1 MKRWKKALSGLL
13 MAALMVTGISFP
25 ENVFAVSAGMDGLP
39 SVVNSGIGKMV
50 DKSSTID
57 GTYNFTPVIGAN
69 TKIRFGC
76 SDGSGSW
83 DNKFCLN
90 AEQHAHACSQ
100 WWPLSNINDGGN
112 TRSFIP
118 YERLKGK
125 MYAEYTNV
133 GNANGLP
140 VTMRIWFLDWQN
152 TDISGYPGYE
162 DVDNVVVSVDNTKG
176 GATPV
181 IDIKG
186 LKWIKVRFSYYDE
199 NGNPLKVK
207 GHFTLSDLDYSQGFY
222 IDGKVDGIY
231 VTKEADDRLI
241 YDARTDAIWSAKKGS
256 NADDGTS
263 PDNPE
268 GWVTYTYEG
277 DSQTM
282 VFYNGGTIQ
291 NVDGPGKGLTT
302 VQSYP
307 KDFTFTGGD
316 AIFNG
321 WKGSSRTEATD
332 WHVWN
337 TSEFGYTSE
346 MVMHQTKNVDL
357 VIKKADETT
366 GEALKGAEFTVYK
379 MQGGQWVTYT
389 KAEWKDEYKAYRAL
403 NLHAEDSEGG
413 KFKVVETKNP
423 TGYTGTWE
431 HEFTAEKEGVVTLTL
446 DATNA
451 RKTGQITITKT
462 GENNKKLS
470 GAVFE
475 IKAAKDIKTAG
486 GTTLVA
492 ADTVVD
498 TVTTDGN
505 GSAASKQLEL
515 GQYIVKEIT
524 APDGYVLDTTEHAVT
539 LDDSHTSVN
548 VAVQNQKN
556 AIVLQKVSKNDG
568 TVMEGVTFHIWN
580 DDKSYDKTQKTDN
593 NGRITIDGVKD
604 GTWHYQETATK
615 DGYVLDNAVKDFTVS
630 SGKVNGQSN
639 LTITVE
645 NDYTK
650 LDLAKVDSGTGENIS
665 GAKLS
670 LLDSNGRLVESWT
683 SGSTPH
689 RIEKLKPGQYTLRE
703 DQAPDHYKLAD
714 PITFTL
720 ESKADTQTITMKD
733 MRYAD
738 LTIVKKIKASDI
750 TWAHGNPTF
759 IFTVKGKD
767 INGKDRTFQN
777 YVEFTEN
784 YVNSHTDGQGYVE
797 LSVTWNKIP
806 VGEDYTVTE
815 QDVLRYHLV
824 NVTGTENVT
833 ISKLQEPTK
842 GVAPDKIFS
851 VHANLKAKPTGTSIT
866 FENQKDDWGTTTHDT
881 SVKNIIPLKSPA
893 KPDLY
898 PCQCLTRVFH

>member
-13 MAALMVTGISFP
+13 MAALMATGISFP
-25 ENVFAVSAGMDGLP
+25 ENVFAASDGMEGLP
-39 SVVNSGIGKMV
+39 SVYNSGIGKIV
-50 DKSSTID
+50 NKDSVID
-57 GTYNFTPVIGAN
+57 GSYNFTPVIGSE
-69 TKIRFGC
+69 TKITFGC
-76 SDGSGSW
+76 SDRSGSW
-83 DNKFCLN
+83 DNYFCQN
-90 AEQHAHACSQ
+90 AERYAKACSS
-100 WWPLSNINDGGN
+100 WWKLADTSRWSNI
-112 TRSFIP
+112 RSFVP
-118 YERLKGK
+118 YENLKGK

-152 TDISGYPGYE
+152 TNISGYPGYE

-282 VFYNGGTIQ
+282 VFYNGRTIQ

-389 KAEWKDEYKAYRAL
+389 KAEWTDEYKAYRAL

-492 ADTVVD
+492 ANTVVD

-515 GQYIVKEIT
+515 GQYIVKEKT

-548 VAVQNQKN
+548 VAIQNQKN

-580 DDKSYDKTQKTDN
+580 DDKSYDKTQKTDS

-630 SGKVNGQSN
+630 DGKVNGQSN

-703 DQAPDHYKLAD
+703 DQAPDYYKLAD

-824 NVTGTENVT
+824 NVTGTENVK
-833 ISKLQEPTK
+833 ISKLQEPAK

-881 SVKNIIPLKSPA
+881 SVKNIIPLK
-893 KPDLY
+893 
-898 PCQCLTRVFH
+898 

>member
-25 ENVFAVSAGMDGLP
+25 ENVFAVSVGMDGLP

-50 DKSSTID
+50 DKNSTID

-83 DNKFCLN
+83 DNKFCLK
-90 AEQHAHACSQ
+90 AEQYAHACSQ
-100 WWPLSNINDGGN
+100 WWSLSNINDDGN

-152 TDISGYPGYE
+152 TNISGYPGYE

-321 WKGSSRTEATD
+321 WKGSNRTEATD

-389 KAEWKDEYKAYRAL
+389 KAVWDDSRDLYKAL
-403 NLHAEDSEGG
+403 NLKETDSEGG

-423 TGYTGTWE
+423 AGYTGTWE

-492 ADTVVD
+492 ANTVVD

-515 GQYIVKEIT
+515 GQYIVKEKT

-568 TVMEGVTFHIWN
+568 TVMEGVTFHVWN
-580 DDKSYDKTQKTDN
+580 DDKSYDKTQKTDS

-630 SGKVNGQSN
+630 DGKVNGQSN

-650 LDLAKVDSGTGENIS
+650 LDLAKVDSGTRENIS

-824 NVTGTENVT
+824 NVTGTENVK
-833 ISKLQEPTK
+833 ISKLQEPAK

-881 SVKNIIPLKSPA
+881 SVKNIIPLK
-893 KPDLY
+893 
-898 PCQCLTRVFH
+898 

>member
-1 MKRWKKALSGLL
+1 MGSYEAARKTSKKVINFFVVGL
-13 MAALMVTGISFP
+13 
-25 ENVFAVSAGMDGLP
+25 
-39 SVVNSGIGKMV
+39 
-50 DKSSTID
+50 
-57 GTYNFTPVIGAN
+57 TY
-69 TKIRFGC
+69 GC
-76 SDGSGSW
+76 S
-83 DNKFCLN
+83 K
-90 AEQHAHACSQ
+90 
-100 WWPLSNINDGGN
+100 WWPLSDIGDNGN

-152 TDISGYPGYE
+152 TNISGYPGYE

-881 SVKNIIPLKSPA
+881 SVKNIIPLK
-893 KPDLY
+893 
-898 PCQCLTRVFH
+898 

>member
-25 ENVFAVSAGMDGLP
+25 ENVFAVSEGMDGLP
-39 SVVNSGIGKMV
+39 SVVDSGIGKKV
-50 DKSSTID
+50 DTNSTID

-69 TKIRFGC
+69 TKVSFG
-76 SDGSGSW
+76 STDGTKW
-83 DNKFCLN
+83 DNKFCVN
-90 AEQHAHACSQ
+90 GEKYAQVCSK
-100 WWPLSNINDGGN
+100 WWPLSNISDNGGN
-112 TRSFIP
+112 THSFIP

-152 TDISGYPGYE
+152 TNISGYPGYE

-389 KAEWKDEYKAYRAL
+389 KAAWDDSRKNYKAL
-403 NLHAEDSEGG
+403 GLHAEDSEGG

-423 TGYTGTWE
+423 AGYTGTWE
-431 HEFTAEKEGVVTLTL
+431 HEFVAKDEGVVTLTL

-492 ADTVVD
+492 ANTVVD

-515 GQYIVKEIT
+515 GQYIVKEKT

-580 DDKSYDKTQKTDN
+580 DDKSYDKTQKTDS

-604 GTWHYQETATK
+604 GIWHCQETATK

-630 SGKVNGQSN
+630 DGKVNGQSN

-738 LTIVKKIKASDI
+738 LTVVKKIKASDI

-833 ISKLQEPTK
+833 ISKLQEPAK

-881 SVKNIIPLKSPA
+881 SVKNIIPLK
-893 KPDLY
+893 
-898 PCQCLTRVFH
+898 

>member
-1 MKRWKKALSGLL
+1 
-13 MAALMVTGISFP
+13 MAALMATGISFP
-25 ENVFAVSAGMDGLP
+25 ENVFAASDGMEGLP
-39 SVVNSGIGKMV
+39 SVYNSGIGKIV
-50 DKSSTID
+50 NKDSVID
-57 GTYNFTPVIGAN
+57 GSYNFTPVIGSE
-69 TKIRFGC
+69 TKITFGC
-76 SDGSGSW
+76 SDRSGSW
-83 DNKFCLN
+83 DNYFCQN
-90 AEQHAHACSQ
+90 AERYAKACSS
-100 WWPLSNINDGGN
+100 WWKLADTSRWSNI
-112 TRSFIP
+112 RSFVP
-118 YERLKGK
+118 YENLKGK

-152 TDISGYPGYE
+152 TNISGYPGYE

-282 VFYNGGTIQ
+282 VFYNGRTIQ

-492 ADTVVD
+492 ANTVVD

-515 GQYIVKEIT
+515 GQYIVKEKT

-580 DDKSYDKTQKTDN
+580 DDKSYDKTQKTDS

-630 SGKVNGQSN
+630 DGKVNGQSN

-703 DQAPDHYKLAD
+703 DQAPDYYKLAD

-824 NVTGTENVT
+824 NVTGTENVK
-833 ISKLQEPTK
+833 ISKLQEPAK

-881 SVKNIIPLKSPA
+881 SVKNIIPLK
-893 KPDLY
+893 
-898 PCQCLTRVFH
+898 

>member
-39 SVVNSGIGKMV
+39 SVYNSGIGKIV
-50 DKSSTID
+50 NKDSVID
-57 GTYNFTPVIGAN
+57 GSYNFTPVIGSE
-69 TKIRFGC
+69 TKITFGC
-76 SDGSGSW
+76 SDRSGSW
-83 DNKFCLN
+83 DNYFCQN
-90 AEQHAHACSQ
+90 AERYAKACSS
-100 WWPLSNINDGGN
+100 WWKLADTSRWSNI
-112 TRSFIP
+112 RSFVP
-118 YERLKGK
+118 YENLKGK

-152 TDISGYPGYE
+152 TNISGYPGYE

-423 TGYTGTWE
+423 AGYTGTWE

-492 ADTVVD
+492 ANTVVD

-515 GQYIVKEIT
+515 GQYIVKEKT

-580 DDKSYDKTQKTDN
+580 DDKSYDKTQKTDS

-630 SGKVNGQSN
+630 DGKVNGQSN

-703 DQAPDHYKLAD
+703 DQAPDYYKLAD

-824 NVTGTENVT
+824 NVTGTENVK
-833 ISKLQEPTK
+833 ISKLQEPAK

-881 SVKNIIPLKSPA
+881 SVKNIIPLK
-893 KPDLY
+893 
-898 PCQCLTRVFH
+898 

>member
-1 MKRWKKALSGLL
+1 
-13 MAALMVTGISFP
+13 
-25 ENVFAVSAGMDGLP
+25 
-39 SVVNSGIGKMV
+39 
-50 DKSSTID
+50 
-57 GTYNFTPVIGAN
+57 
-69 TKIRFGC
+69 
-76 SDGSGSW
+76 
-83 DNKFCLN
+83 
-90 AEQHAHACSQ
+90 
-100 WWPLSNINDGGN
+100 
-112 TRSFIP
+112 
-118 YERLKGK
+118 

-346 MVMHQTKNVDL
+346 MVMGQTRNVDL
-357 VIKKADETT
+357 VIKKKDATT
-366 GEALKGAEFTVYK
+366 AEALKGAEFTVYK

-389 KAEWKDEYKAYRAL
+389 KATWNDQHKEYMAL
-403 NLHAEDSEGG
+403 NLKETDTENRS
-413 KFKVVETKNP
+413 FKVVETKNP
-423 TGYTGTWE
+423 AGYTGTWE
-431 HEFTAEKEGVVTLTL
+431 QEFTAEKEGVVTLTL
-446 DATNA
+446 DVTNA

-492 ADTVVD
+492 ANTVVD

-556 AIVLQKVSKNDG
+556 ALVLQKVSKNDG

-580 DDKSYDKTQKTDN
+580 DDKSYDKTQKTDS

-630 SGKVNGQSN
+630 DGKVNGQSN

-824 NVTGTENVT
+824 NVTGTENVK
-833 ISKLQEPTK
+833 ISKLQEPAK

-881 SVKNIIPLKSPA
+881 SVKNIIPLK
-893 KPDLY
+893 
-898 PCQCLTRVFH
+898 

>member
-25 ENVFAVSAGMDGLP
+25 ENVFAVSEGMDGLP
-39 SVVNSGIGKMV
+39 SVVDSGIGKKV
-50 DKSSTID
+50 DTNSTID

-69 TKIRFGC
+69 TKVSFG
-76 SDGSGSW
+76 STDGTKW
-83 DNKFCLN
+83 DNKFCVN
-90 AEQHAHACSQ
+90 GEKYAQVCSK
-100 WWPLSNINDGGN
+100 WWPLSNISDNGGN
-112 TRSFIP
+112 THSFIP

-152 TDISGYPGYE
+152 TNISGYPGYE

-389 KAEWKDEYKAYRAL
+389 KAVWDDSRDLYKAL
-403 NLHAEDSEGG
+403 NLKETDSEGG

-423 TGYTGTWE
+423 AGYTGTWE

-462 GENNKKLS
+462 GENNKKLF

-492 ADTVVD
+492 ANTVVD

-515 GQYIVKEIT
+515 GQYIVKEKT

-580 DDKSYDKTQKTDN
+580 DDKSYDKTQKTDS

-630 SGKVNGQSN
+630 DGKVNGQSN

-824 NVTGTENVT
+824 NVTGTENVK
-833 ISKLQEPTK
+833 ISKLQEPAK

-881 SVKNIIPLKSPA
+881 SVKNIIPLK
-893 KPDLY
+893 
-898 PCQCLTRVFH
+898 

>member
-39 SVVNSGIGKMV
+39 SVVDSGIGKKV
-50 DKSSTID
+50 DTNSTID

-69 TKIRFGC
+69 TKVSFG
-76 SDGSGSW
+76 STDGTNW
-83 DNKFCLN
+83 DNQFCVN
-90 AEQHAHACSQ
+90 GEKYAQVCSK
-100 WWPLSNINDGGN
+100 WWPLSDIGDNGN

-125 MYAEYTNV
+125 MYAEYTNI

-152 TDISGYPGYE
+152 TNINGYPGYE

-389 KAEWKDEYKAYRAL
+389 KAVWDDSHDLYKAL
-403 NLHAEDSEGG
+403 NLKETDSEGG

-423 TGYTGTWE
+423 AGYTGTWE

-492 ADTVVD
+492 ANTVVD

-515 GQYIVKEIT
+515 GQYIVKEKT

-580 DDKSYDKTQKTDN
+580 DDKSYDKTQKTDS

-630 SGKVNGQSN
+630 DGKVNGQSN

-703 DQAPDHYKLAD
+703 DQAPDYYKLAD

-738 LTIVKKIKASDI
+738 LTVVKKIKASDI

-824 NVTGTENVT
+824 NVTGTENVK
-833 ISKLQEPTK
+833 ISKLQEPAK

-881 SVKNIIPLKSPA
+881 SVKNIIPLK
-893 KPDLY
+893 
-898 PCQCLTRVFH
+898 

>member
-25 ENVFAVSAGMDGLP
+25 ENVFAVSTGMDGLP
-39 SVVNSGIGKMV
+39 SVVNSGIGKIV
-50 DKSSTID
+50 NKDSVID
-57 GTYNFTPVIGAN
+57 GSYNFTPVIGSE
-69 TKIRFGC
+69 TKITFGC
-76 SDGSGSW
+76 SDRSGSW
-83 DNKFCLN
+83 DNYFCQN
-90 AEQHAHACSQ
+90 AERYAKACSS
-100 WWPLSNINDGGN
+100 WWKLADTSRWSNI
-112 TRSFIP
+112 RSFVP
-118 YERLKGK
+118 YENLKGK

-346 MVMHQTKNVDL
+346 MVMGQTRNVDL
-357 VIKKADETT
+357 VIKKKDATT
-366 GEALKGAEFTVYK
+366 AEALKGAEFTVYK

-389 KAEWKDEYKAYRAL
+389 KATWKDQYKEYMAL
-403 NLHAEDSEGG
+403 NLKETDTENRS
-413 KFKVVETKNP
+413 FKVVETKNP
-423 TGYTGTWE
+423 AGYTGTWE
-431 HEFTAEKEGVVTLTL
+431 QEFTAEKEGVVTLTL
-446 DATNA
+446 DVTNA

-492 ADTVVD
+492 ANTVVD

-556 AIVLQKVSKNDG
+556 ALVLQKVSKNDG
-568 TVMEGVTFHIWN
+568 TVMEGVTFHLWT
-580 DDKSYDKTQKTDN
+580 DDKSYDKTQKTDS

-630 SGKVNGQSN
+630 DGKVNGQSN

-824 NVTGTENVT
+824 NVTGTENVK
-833 ISKLQEPTK
+833 ISKLQEPAK

-881 SVKNIIPLKSPA
+881 SVKNIIPLK
-893 KPDLY
+893 
-898 PCQCLTRVFH
+898 

>member
-39 SVVNSGIGKMV
+39 SVVDSGIGKIV
-50 DKSSTID
+50 NKDSVID
-57 GTYNFTPVIGAN
+57 GSYNFTPVIGSE
-69 TKIRFGC
+69 TKITFGC
-76 SDGSGSW
+76 SDRSGSW
-83 DNKFCLN
+83 DNYFCQN
-90 AEQHAHACSQ
+90 AERYAKACSS
-100 WWPLSNINDGGN
+100 WWKLADTSRWSNI
-112 TRSFIP
+112 RSFVP
-118 YERLKGK
+118 YENLKGK

-152 TDISGYPGYE
+152 TNISGYPGYE

-389 KAEWKDEYKAYRAL
+389 KAVWDDSHDLYKAL
-403 NLHAEDSEGG
+403 NLKETDSEGG

-423 TGYTGTWE
+423 AGYTGTWE

-492 ADTVVD
+492 ANTVVD

-515 GQYIVKEIT
+515 GQYIVKEKT

-580 DDKSYDKTQKTDN
+580 DDKSYDKTQKTDS

-630 SGKVNGQSN
+630 DGKVNGQSN

-703 DQAPDHYKLAD
+703 DQAPDYYKLAD

-824 NVTGTENVT
+824 NVTGTENVK
-833 ISKLQEPTK
+833 ISKLQEPAK

-881 SVKNIIPLKSPA
+881 SVKNIIPLK
-893 KPDLY
+893 
-898 PCQCLTRVFH
+898 

>member
-25 ENVFAVSAGMDGLP
+25 ENVFAVSEGMDGLP
-39 SVVNSGIGKMV
+39 SVVDSGIGKIV
-50 DKSSTID
+50 NKDSVID
-57 GTYNFTPVIGAN
+57 GSYNFTPVIGSE
-69 TKIRFGC
+69 TKITFGC
-76 SDGSGSW
+76 SDRSGSW
-83 DNKFCLN
+83 DNYFCQN
-90 AEQHAHACSQ
+90 AEKYAKACSS
-100 WWPLSNINDGGN
+100 WWKLADTSRWSNI
-112 TRSFIP
+112 RSFVP
-118 YERLKGK
+118 YENLKGK

-152 TDISGYPGYE
+152 TNISGYPGYE

-389 KAEWKDEYKAYRAL
+389 KAEWKDEYKTYQAL

-492 ADTVVD
+492 ANTVVD

-515 GQYIVKEIT
+515 GQYIVKEKT

-548 VAVQNQKN
+548 VAIQNQKN

-580 DDKSYDKTQKTDN
+580 DDKSYDKTQKTDS

-630 SGKVNGQSN
+630 DGKVNGQSN

-703 DQAPDHYKLAD
+703 DQAPDYYKLAD

-881 SVKNIIPLKSPA
+881 SVKNIIPLK
-893 KPDLY
+893 
-898 PCQCLTRVFH
+898 

>member
-25 ENVFAVSAGMDGLP
+25 ENVFAVSTGMDGLP
-39 SVVNSGIGKMV
+39 SVVNSGIGKIV
-50 DKSSTID
+50 NKDSVID
-57 GTYNFTPVIGAN
+57 GSYNFTPVIGSE
-69 TKIRFGC
+69 TKITFGC
-76 SDGSGSW
+76 SDRSGSW
-83 DNKFCLN
+83 DNYFCQN
-90 AEQHAHACSQ
+90 AERYAKACSS
-100 WWPLSNINDGGN
+100 WWKLADTSRWSNI
-112 TRSFIP
+112 RSFVP
-118 YERLKGK
+118 YENLKGK

-346 MVMHQTKNVDL
+346 MVMGQTRNVDL
-357 VIKKADETT
+357 VIKKKDATT
-366 GEALKGAEFTVYK
+366 AEALKGAEFTVYK
-379 MQGGQWVTYT
+379 MQGGQWVIYT
-389 KAEWKDEYKAYRAL
+389 KATWNDQYKEYMAL
-403 NLHAEDSEGG
+403 NLKETDTENRS
-413 KFKVVETKNP
+413 FKVVETKNP
-423 TGYTGTWE
+423 AGYTGTWE
-431 HEFTAEKEGVVTLTL
+431 QEFTAEKEGVVTLTL
-446 DATNA
+446 DVTNA

-492 ADTVVD
+492 ANTVVD

-556 AIVLQKVSKNDG
+556 ALVLQKVSKNDG

-580 DDKSYDKTQKTDN
+580 DDKSYDKTQKTDS

-630 SGKVNGQSN
+630 DGKVNGQSN

-689 RIEKLKPGQYTLRE
+689 RIEKLKPGQYTLCE

-824 NVTGTENVT
+824 NVTGTENVK
-833 ISKLQEPTK
+833 ISKLQEPAK

-881 SVKNIIPLKSPA
+881 SVKNIIPLK
-893 KPDLY
+893 
-898 PCQCLTRVFH
+898 

>member
-13 MAALMVTGISFP
+13 MAALMATGISFP
-25 ENVFAVSAGMDGLP
+25 ENVFAASDGMEGLP
-39 SVVNSGIGKMV
+39 SVYNSGIGKIV
-50 DKSSTID
+50 NKDSVID
-57 GTYNFTPVIGAN
+57 GSYNFTPVIGSE
-69 TKIRFGC
+69 TKITFGC
-76 SDGSGSW
+76 SDRSGSW
-83 DNKFCLN
+83 DNYFCQN
-90 AEQHAHACSQ
+90 AERYAKACSS
-100 WWPLSNINDGGN
+100 WWKLADTSMWSNI
-112 TRSFIP
+112 RSFVP
-118 YERLKGK
+118 YENLKGK

-152 TDISGYPGYE
+152 TNISGYPGYE

-282 VFYNGGTIQ
+282 VFYNGRTIQ

-389 KAEWKDEYKAYRAL
+389 KAEWKDEYKAYQAL

-492 ADTVVD
+492 ANTVVD

-515 GQYIVKEIT
+515 GQYIVKEKT

-548 VAVQNQKN
+548 VAIQNQKN

-580 DDKSYDKTQKTDN
+580 DDKSYDKTQKTDS

-630 SGKVNGQSN
+630 DGKVNGQSN

-703 DQAPDHYKLAD
+703 DQAPDYYKLAD

-881 SVKNIIPLKSPA
+881 SVKNIIPLK
-893 KPDLY
+893 
-898 PCQCLTRVFH
+898 

>member
-13 MAALMVTGISFP
+13 MAALMATGISFP
-25 ENVFAVSAGMDGLP
+25 ENVFAASDGMEGLP
-39 SVVNSGIGKMV
+39 SVYNSGIGKIV
-50 DKSSTID
+50 NKDSVID
-57 GTYNFTPVIGAN
+57 GSYNFTPVIGSE
-69 TKIRFGC
+69 TKITFGC
-76 SDGSGSW
+76 SDRSGSW
-83 DNKFCLN
+83 DNYFCQN
-90 AEQHAHACSQ
+90 AERYAKACSS
-100 WWPLSNINDGGN
+100 WWKLADTSRWSNI
-112 TRSFIP
+112 RSFVP
-118 YERLKGK
+118 YENLKGK

-152 TDISGYPGYE
+152 TNISGYPGYE

-199 NGNPLKVK
+199 NRNPLKVK

-282 VFYNGGTIQ
+282 VFYNGRTIQ

-492 ADTVVD
+492 ANTVVD

-515 GQYIVKEIT
+515 GQYIVKEKT

-580 DDKSYDKTQKTDN
+580 DDKSYDKTQKTDS

-630 SGKVNGQSN
+630 DGKVNGQSN

-703 DQAPDHYKLAD
+703 DQAPDYYKLAD

-824 NVTGTENVT
+824 NVTGTENVK
-833 ISKLQEPTK
+833 ISKLQEPAK

-881 SVKNIIPLKSPA
+881 SVKNIIPLK
-893 KPDLY
+893 
-898 PCQCLTRVFH
+898 

>member
-83 DNKFCLN
+83 DNKFCLK
-90 AEQHAHACSQ
+90 AEQYAHACSQ

-152 TDISGYPGYE
+152 TNISGYPGYE

-389 KAEWKDEYKAYRAL
+389 KAAWDDSIKNYKAL
-403 NLHAEDSEGG
+403 GLHAEDSEGG

-423 TGYTGTWE
+423 AGYTGTWE
-431 HEFTAEKEGVVTLTL
+431 HEFVAKDEGVVTLTL

-492 ADTVVD
+492 ANTVVD

-515 GQYIVKEIT
+515 GQYIVKEKT

-580 DDKSYDKTQKTDN
+580 DDKSYDKTQKTDS

-630 SGKVNGQSN
+630 DGKVNGQSN

-703 DQAPDHYKLAD
+703 DQAPDYYKLAD

-824 NVTGTENVT
+824 NVTGTENVK
-833 ISKLQEPTK
+833 ISKLQEPAK

-881 SVKNIIPLKSPA
+881 SVKNIIPLK
-893 KPDLY
+893 
-898 PCQCLTRVFH
+898 

>member
-25 ENVFAVSAGMDGLP
+25 ENVFAVSEGMDGLP
-39 SVVNSGIGKMV
+39 SVVDSGIGKKV
-50 DKSSTID
+50 DTNSTID

-69 TKIRFGC
+69 TKVSFG
-76 SDGSGSW
+76 STDGTKW
-83 DNKFCLN
+83 DNKFCVN
-90 AEQHAHACSQ
+90 GEKYAQVCSK
-100 WWPLSNINDGGN
+100 WWPLSNISDNGGN
-112 TRSFIP
+112 THSFIP

-152 TDISGYPGYE
+152 TNISGYPGYE

-389 KAEWKDEYKAYRAL
+389 KAAWNDSMKNYKAL
-403 NLHAEDSEGG
+403 GLHAEDSEGG

-423 TGYTGTWE
+423 AGYTGTWE
-431 HEFTAEKEGVVTLTL
+431 HEFVAKDEGVVTLTL

-492 ADTVVD
+492 ANTVVD

-515 GQYIVKEIT
+515 GQYIVKEKT

-580 DDKSYDKTQKTDN
+580 DDKSYDKTQKTDS

-630 SGKVNGQSN
+630 DGKVNGQSN

-703 DQAPDHYKLAD
+703 DQAPDYYKLAD

-824 NVTGTENVT
+824 NVTGTENVK
-833 ISKLQEPTK
+833 ISKLQEPAK

-881 SVKNIIPLKSPA
+881 SVKNIIPLK
-893 KPDLY
+893 
-898 PCQCLTRVFH
+898 

>member
-25 ENVFAVSAGMDGLP
+25 ENVFAVSEGMDGLP
-39 SVVNSGIGKMV
+39 SVVDSGIGKKV
-50 DKSSTID
+50 DTNSTID

-69 TKIRFGC
+69 TKVSFG
-76 SDGSGSW
+76 STDGTKW
-83 DNKFCLN
+83 DNKFCVN
-90 AEQHAHACSQ
+90 GEKYAQVCSK
-100 WWPLSNINDGGN
+100 WWPLSNISDNGGN
-112 TRSFIP
+112 THSFIP

-152 TDISGYPGYE
+152 TNISGYPGYE

-492 ADTVVD
+492 ANTVVD

-515 GQYIVKEIT
+515 GQYIVKEKT

-580 DDKSYDKTQKTDN
+580 DDKSYDKTQKTDS

-630 SGKVNGQSN
+630 DGKVNGQSN

-881 SVKNIIPLKSPA
+881 SVKNIIPLK
-893 KPDLY
+893 
-898 PCQCLTRVFH
+898 

>member
-13 MAALMVTGISFP
+13 MAALMATGISFP
-25 ENVFAVSAGMDGLP
+25 ENVFAASDGMEGLP
-39 SVVNSGIGKMV
+39 SVYNSGIGKIV
-50 DKSSTID
+50 NKDSVID
-57 GTYNFTPVIGAN
+57 GSYNFTPVIGSE
-69 TKIRFGC
+69 TKITFGC
-76 SDGSGSW
+76 SDRSGSW
-83 DNKFCLN
+83 DNYFCQN
-90 AEQHAHACSQ
+90 AERYAKACSS
-100 WWPLSNINDGGN
+100 WWKLADTSRWSNI
-112 TRSFIP
+112 RSFVP
-118 YERLKGK
+118 YENLKGK

-152 TDISGYPGYE
+152 TNISGYPGYE

-282 VFYNGGTIQ
+282 VFYNGRTIQ

-492 ADTVVD
+492 ANTVVD

-505 GSAASKQLEL
+505 GSAVSKQLEL
-515 GQYIVKEIT
+515 GQYIVKEKT

-580 DDKSYDKTQKTDN
+580 DDKSYDKTQKTDS

-604 GTWHYQETATK
+604 GIWHYQETATK

-630 SGKVNGQSN
+630 DGKVNGQSN

-738 LTIVKKIKASDI
+738 LTVVKKIKASDI

-767 INGKDRTFQN
+767 INGKDRIFQN

-833 ISKLQEPTK
+833 ISKLQEPAK

-881 SVKNIIPLKSPA
+881 SVKNIIPLK
-893 KPDLY
+893 
-898 PCQCLTRVFH
+898 

>member
-13 MAALMVTGISFP
+13 MAALMATGISFP
-25 ENVFAVSAGMDGLP
+25 ENVFAASDGMEGLP
-39 SVVNSGIGKMV
+39 SVYNSGIGKIV
-50 DKSSTID
+50 NKDSVID
-57 GTYNFTPVIGAN
+57 GSYNFTPVIGSE
-69 TKIRFGC
+69 TKITFGC
-76 SDGSGSW
+76 SDRSGSW
-83 DNKFCLN
+83 DNYFCQN
-90 AEQHAHACSQ
+90 AERYAKACSS
-100 WWPLSNINDGGN
+100 WWKLADTSRWSNI
-112 TRSFIP
+112 RSFVP
-118 YERLKGK
+118 YENLKGK

-152 TDISGYPGYE
+152 TNINGYPGYE

-389 KAEWKDEYKAYRAL
+389 KAVWDDSRDLYKAL
-403 NLHAEDSEGG
+403 NLKETDSEGG

-423 TGYTGTWE
+423 AGYTGTWE

-492 ADTVVD
+492 ANTVVD

-515 GQYIVKEIT
+515 GQYIVKEKT

-580 DDKSYDKTQKTDN
+580 DDKSYDKTQKTDS

-630 SGKVNGQSN
+630 DGKVNGQSN

-703 DQAPDHYKLAD
+703 DQAPDYYKLAD

-824 NVTGTENVT
+824 NVTGTENVK
-833 ISKLQEPTK
+833 ISKLQEPAK

-881 SVKNIIPLKSPA
+881 SVKNIIPLK
-893 KPDLY
+893 
-898 PCQCLTRVFH
+898 

>member
-25 ENVFAVSAGMDGLP
+25 ENVFAVSEGMDGLP
-39 SVVNSGIGKMV
+39 SVVDSGIGKKV
-50 DKSSTID
+50 DTNSTID

-69 TKIRFGC
+69 TKVSFG
-76 SDGSGSW
+76 STDGTKW
-83 DNKFCLN
+83 DNKFCVN
-90 AEQHAHACSQ
+90 GEKYAQVCSK
-100 WWPLSNINDGGN
+100 WWSLSNISDNGGN
-112 TRSFIP
+112 THSFIP

-346 MVMHQTKNVDL
+346 MVMHQTKNVNL

-492 ADTVVD
+492 ANTVVD

-515 GQYIVKEIT
+515 GQYIVKEKT

-568 TVMEGVTFHIWN
+568 TVMEGVTFHVWN
-580 DDKSYDKTQKTDN
+580 DDKSYDKTQKTDS

-630 SGKVNGQSN
+630 DGKVNGQSN

-703 DQAPDHYKLAD
+703 DQAPDYYKLAD

-824 NVTGTENVT
+824 NVTGTENVK
-833 ISKLQEPTK
+833 ISKLQEPAK

-881 SVKNIIPLKSPA
+881 SVKNIIPLK
-893 KPDLY
+893 
-898 PCQCLTRVFH
+898 

>member
-13 MAALMVTGISFP
+13 MAALMATGISFP
-25 ENVFAVSAGMDGLP
+25 ENVFAASDGMEGLP
-39 SVVNSGIGKMV
+39 SVYNSGIGKIV
-50 DKSSTID
+50 NKDSVID
-57 GTYNFTPVIGAN
+57 GSYNFTPVIGSE
-69 TKIRFGC
+69 TKITFGC
-76 SDGSGSW
+76 SDRSGSW
-83 DNKFCLN
+83 DNYFCQN
-90 AEQHAHACSQ
+90 AERYAKACSS
-100 WWPLSNINDGGN
+100 WWKLADTSRWSNI
-112 TRSFIP
+112 RSFVP
-118 YERLKGK
+118 YENLKGK

-152 TDISGYPGYE
+152 TNISGYPGYE

-282 VFYNGGTIQ
+282 VFYNGRTIQ

-492 ADTVVD
+492 ANTVVD

-515 GQYIVKEIT
+515 GQYIVKEKT

-548 VAVQNQKN
+548 VAIQNQKN

-580 DDKSYDKTQKTDN
+580 DDKSYDKTQKTDS

-630 SGKVNGQSN
+630 DGKVNGQSN

-881 SVKNIIPLKSPA
+881 SVKNIIPLK
-893 KPDLY
+893 
-898 PCQCLTRVFH
+898 

>member
-13 MAALMVTGISFP
+13 MAALMATGISFP
-25 ENVFAVSAGMDGLP
+25 ENVFAASDGMEGLP
-39 SVVNSGIGKMV
+39 SVYNSGIGKIV
-50 DKSSTID
+50 NKDSVID
-57 GTYNFTPVIGAN
+57 GSYNFTPVIGSE
-69 TKIRFGC
+69 TKITFGC
-76 SDGSGSW
+76 SDRSGSW
-83 DNKFCLN
+83 DNYFCQN
-90 AEQHAHACSQ
+90 AERYAKACSS
-100 WWPLSNINDGGN
+100 WWKLADTSRWSNI
-112 TRSFIP
+112 RSFVP
-118 YERLKGK
+118 YENLKGK

-152 TDISGYPGYE
+152 TNISGYPGYE

-241 YDARTDAIWSAKKGS
+241 YDARTDATWSAKKGS

-282 VFYNGGTIQ
+282 VFYNGRTIQ

-492 ADTVVD
+492 ANTVVD

-515 GQYIVKEIT
+515 GQYIVKEKT

-580 DDKSYDKTQKTDN
+580 DDKSYDKTQKTDS

-630 SGKVNGQSN
+630 DGKVNGQSN

-703 DQAPDHYKLAD
+703 DQAPDYYKLAD

-824 NVTGTENVT
+824 NVTGTENVK
-833 ISKLQEPTK
+833 ISKLQEPAK

-881 SVKNIIPLKSPA
+881 SVKNIIPLK
-893 KPDLY
+893 
-898 PCQCLTRVFH
+898 

>member
-25 ENVFAVSAGMDGLP
+25 ENVFAVSEGMDGLP
-39 SVVNSGIGKMV
+39 SVVDSGIGKIV
-50 DKSSTID
+50 NKDSVID
-57 GTYNFTPVIGAN
+57 GSYNFTPVIGSE
-69 TKIRFGC
+69 TKITFGC
-76 SDGSGSW
+76 SDRSGSW
-83 DNKFCLN
+83 DNYFCQN
-90 AEQHAHACSQ
+90 AERYAKACSS
-100 WWPLSNINDGGN
+100 WWKLADTSRWSNI
-112 TRSFIP
+112 RSFVP
-118 YERLKGK
+118 YENLKGK

-152 TDISGYPGYE
+152 TNISGYPGYE

-492 ADTVVD
+492 ANTVVD

-515 GQYIVKEIT
+515 GQYIVKEKT

-539 LDDSHTSVN
+539 LDNSHTSVN

-580 DDKSYDKTQKTDN
+580 DDKSYDKTQKTDS

-630 SGKVNGQSN
+630 DGKVNGQSN

-833 ISKLQEPTK
+833 ISKLQEPAK

-881 SVKNIIPLKSPA
+881 SVKNIIPLK
-893 KPDLY
+893 
-898 PCQCLTRVFH
+898 

>member
-25 ENVFAVSAGMDGLP
+25 ENVFAVSEGMDGLP
-39 SVVNSGIGKMV
+39 SVVDSGIGKKV
-50 DKSSTID
+50 DTNSTID

-69 TKIRFGC
+69 TKVSFG
-76 SDGSGSW
+76 STDGTKW
-83 DNKFCLN
+83 DNKFCVN
-90 AEQHAHACSQ
+90 GEKYAQVCSK
-100 WWPLSNINDGGN
+100 WWPLSNISDNGGN
-112 TRSFIP
+112 THSFIP

-152 TDISGYPGYE
+152 TNISGYPGYE

-389 KAEWKDEYKAYRAL
+389 KAAWDDSMKNYKAL
-403 NLHAEDSEGG
+403 GLHAEDSEGG

-423 TGYTGTWE
+423 AGYTGTWE
-431 HEFTAEKEGVVTLTL
+431 HEFVAKDEGVVTLTL

-492 ADTVVD
+492 ANTVVD

-515 GQYIVKEIT
+515 GQYIVKEKT

-580 DDKSYDKTQKTDN
+580 DDKSYDKTQKTDS

-604 GTWHYQETATK
+604 GSWHYQETATK

-630 SGKVNGQSN
+630 DGKVNGQSN

-703 DQAPDHYKLAD
+703 DQAPDYYKLAD

-824 NVTGTENVT
+824 NVTGTENVK
-833 ISKLQEPTK
+833 ISKLQEPAK

-881 SVKNIIPLKSPA
+881 SVKNIIPLK
-893 KPDLY
+893 
-898 PCQCLTRVFH
+898 

>member
-25 ENVFAVSAGMDGLP
+25 ENVFAASDGMEGLP
-39 SVVNSGIGKMV
+39 SVYNSGIGKIV
-50 DKSSTID
+50 NKDSVID
-57 GTYNFTPVIGAN
+57 GSYNFTPVIGSE
-69 TKIRFGC
+69 TKITFGC
-76 SDGSGSW
+76 SDRSGSW
-83 DNKFCLN
+83 DNYFCQN
-90 AEQHAHACSQ
+90 AERYAKACSS
-100 WWPLSNINDGGN
+100 WWKLADTSRWSNI
-112 TRSFIP
+112 RSFVP
-118 YERLKGK
+118 YENLKGK

-152 TDISGYPGYE
+152 TNISGYPGYE

-389 KAEWKDEYKAYRAL
+389 KAVWDDSRDLYKAL
-403 NLHAEDSEGG
+403 NLKETDSEGG

-423 TGYTGTWE
+423 AGYTGTWE

-475 IKAAKDIKTAG
+475 IKAAKDIKTTG
-486 GTTLVA
+486 GTTLIA

-515 GQYIVKEIT
+515 GQYIVKEKT

-568 TVMEGVTFHIWN
+568 TVMEGVTFHVWN
-580 DDKSYDKTQKTDN
+580 DDKSYDKTQKTDS

-630 SGKVNGQSN
+630 DGKVNGQSN

-703 DQAPDHYKLAD
+703 DQAPDYYKLAD

-824 NVTGTENVT
+824 NVTGTENVK
-833 ISKLQEPTK
+833 ISKLQEPAK

-881 SVKNIIPLKSPA
+881 SVKNIIPLK
-893 KPDLY
+893 
-898 PCQCLTRVFH
+898 

>member
-13 MAALMVTGISFP
+13 MAALMATGISFP
-25 ENVFAVSAGMDGLP
+25 ENVFAASDGMEGLP
-39 SVVNSGIGKMV
+39 SVYNSGIGKIV
-50 DKSSTID
+50 NKDSVID
-57 GTYNFTPVIGAN
+57 GSYNFTPVIGSE
-69 TKIRFGC
+69 TKITFGC
-76 SDGSGSW
+76 SDRSGSW
-83 DNKFCLN
+83 DNYFCQN
-90 AEQHAHACSQ
+90 AERYAKACSS
-100 WWPLSNINDGGN
+100 WWKLADTSRWSNI
-112 TRSFIP
+112 RSFVP
-118 YERLKGK
+118 YENLKGK

-152 TDISGYPGYE
+152 TNISGYPGYE

-282 VFYNGGTIQ
+282 VFYNGRTIQ

-492 ADTVVD
+492 ANTVVD

-515 GQYIVKEIT
+515 GQYIVKEKT

-580 DDKSYDKTQKTDN
+580 DDKSYDKTQKTDS

-630 SGKVNGQSN
+630 DGKVNGQSN

-689 RIEKLKPGQYTLRE
+689 RIEKLKPGRYTLRE
-703 DQAPDHYKLAD
+703 DQAPDYYKLAD

-797 LSVTWNKIP
+797 LSVTWNKIQ

-881 SVKNIIPLKSPA
+881 SVKNIIPLK
-893 KPDLY
+893 
-898 PCQCLTRVFH
+898 

>member
-25 ENVFAVSAGMDGLP
+25 ENVFAVSEGMDGLP
-39 SVVNSGIGKMV
+39 SVVDSGIGKKV
-50 DKSSTID
+50 DTNSTID

-69 TKIRFGC
+69 TKVSFG
-76 SDGSGSW
+76 STDGTKW
-83 DNKFCLN
+83 DNKFCVN
-90 AEQHAHACSQ
+90 GEKYAQVCSK
-100 WWPLSNINDGGN
+100 WWPLSNISDNGGN
-112 TRSFIP
+112 THSFIP

-152 TDISGYPGYE
+152 TNISGYPGYE

-231 VTKEADDRLI
+231 VTKEADNRLI

-321 WKGSSRTEATD
+321 WKGSRRTEATD

-389 KAEWKDEYKAYRAL
+389 KAAWDDSMKTYKAL
-403 NLHAEDSEGG
+403 GLHAEDSEGG

-423 TGYTGTWE
+423 AGYTGTWE
-431 HEFTAEKEGVVTLTL
+431 HEFVAKDEGVVTLTL

-475 IKAAKDIKTAG
+475 IKAAKDIKTTG
-486 GTTLVA
+486 GTTLIA

-515 GQYIVKEIT
+515 GQYIVKEKT

-580 DDKSYDKTQKTDN
+580 DDKSYDKTQKTDS

-630 SGKVNGQSN
+630 DGKVNGQSN

-703 DQAPDHYKLAD
+703 DQAPDYYKLAD

-759 IFTVKGKD
+759 IFNVKGKD
-767 INGKDRTFQN
+767 INGKDRIFQN

-824 NVTGTENVT
+824 NVTGTENVK
-833 ISKLQEPTK
+833 ISKLQEPAK

-881 SVKNIIPLKSPA
+881 SVKNIIPLK
-893 KPDLY
+893 
-898 PCQCLTRVFH
+898 

>member
-1 MKRWKKALSGLL
+1 
-13 MAALMVTGISFP
+13 
-25 ENVFAVSAGMDGLP
+25 
-39 SVVNSGIGKMV
+39 
-50 DKSSTID
+50 
-57 GTYNFTPVIGAN
+57 
-69 TKIRFGC
+69 
-76 SDGSGSW
+76 
-83 DNKFCLN
+83 
-90 AEQHAHACSQ
+90 AHACSQ

-152 TDISGYPGYE
+152 TNISGYPGYE

-492 ADTVVD
+492 ANTVVD

-515 GQYIVKEIT
+515 GQYIVKEKT

-580 DDKSYDKTQKTDN
+580 DDKSYDKTQKTDS

-630 SGKVNGQSN
+630 DGKVNGQSN

-703 DQAPDHYKLAD
+703 DQAPDYYKLAD

-824 NVTGTENVT
+824 NVTGTENVK
-833 ISKLQEPTK
+833 ISKLQEPAK

-881 SVKNIIPLKSPA
+881 SVKNIIPLK
-893 KPDLY
+893 
-898 PCQCLTRVFH
+898 

>member
-25 ENVFAVSAGMDGLP
+25 ENVFAVSEGMDGLP
-39 SVVNSGIGKMV
+39 SVVDSGIGKKV
-50 DKSSTID
+50 DTNSTID

-69 TKIRFGC
+69 TKVSFG
-76 SDGSGSW
+76 STDGTKW
-83 DNKFCLN
+83 DNKFCVN
-90 AEQHAHACSQ
+90 GEKYAQVCSK
-100 WWPLSNINDGGN
+100 WWPLSNISDNGGN
-112 TRSFIP
+112 THSFIP

-152 TDISGYPGYE
+152 TNISGYPGYE

-291 NVDGPGKGLTT
+291 NVDGPGKGFTT

-346 MVMHQTKNVDL
+346 MVMHQTKNVGL

-389 KAEWKDEYKAYRAL
+389 KAVWDDSRDLYKAL
-403 NLHAEDSEGG
+403 NLKETDSEGG

-423 TGYTGTWE
+423 AGYTGTWE

-492 ADTVVD
+492 ANTVVD

-515 GQYIVKEIT
+515 GQYIVKEKT

-580 DDKSYDKTQKTDN
+580 DDKSYDKTQKTDS

-630 SGKVNGQSN
+630 DGKVNGQSN

-824 NVTGTENVT
+824 NVTGTENVK
-833 ISKLQEPTK
+833 ISKLQEPAK

-881 SVKNIIPLKSPA
+881 SVKNIIPLK
-893 KPDLY
+893 
-898 PCQCLTRVFH
+898 

>member
-69 TKIRFGC
+69 TKVSFG
-76 SDGSGSW
+76 STDGTKW
-83 DNKFCLN
+83 DNKFCVN
-90 AEQHAHACSQ
+90 GEKYAQVCSK

-492 ADTVVD
+492 ANTVVD

-515 GQYIVKEIT
+515 GQYIVKEKT

-580 DDKSYDKTQKTDN
+580 DDKSYDKTQKTDS

-630 SGKVNGQSN
+630 DGKVNGQSN

-703 DQAPDHYKLAD
+703 DQAPDYYKLAD

-824 NVTGTENVT
+824 NVTGTENVK
-833 ISKLQEPTK
+833 ISKLQEPAK

-881 SVKNIIPLKSPA
+881 SVKNIIPLK
-893 KPDLY
+893 
-898 PCQCLTRVFH
+898 

>member
-25 ENVFAVSAGMDGLP
+25 ENVFAVSTGMDGLP
-39 SVVNSGIGKMV
+39 SVVNSGIGKIV
-50 DKSSTID
+50 NKDSVID
-57 GTYNFTPVIGAN
+57 GSYNFTPVIGSE
-69 TKIRFGC
+69 TKITFGC
-76 SDGSGSW
+76 SDRSGSW
-83 DNKFCLN
+83 DNYFCQN
-90 AEQHAHACSQ
+90 AERYAKACSS
-100 WWPLSNINDGGN
+100 WWKLADTSRWSNI
-112 TRSFIP
+112 RSFVP
-118 YERLKGK
+118 YENLKGK

-492 ADTVVD
+492 ANTVVD

-881 SVKNIIPLKSPA
+881 SVKNIIPLK
-893 KPDLY
+893 
-898 PCQCLTRVFH
+898 

>member
-25 ENVFAVSAGMDGLP
+25 ENVFAVSEGMDGLP
-39 SVVNSGIGKMV
+39 SVVDSGIGKKV
-50 DKSSTID
+50 DTNSTID

-69 TKIRFGC
+69 TKVSFG
-76 SDGSGSW
+76 STDGTKW
-83 DNKFCLN
+83 DNKFCVN
-90 AEQHAHACSQ
+90 GEKYAHACSQ

-152 TDISGYPGYE
+152 TNISGYPGYE

-389 KAEWKDEYKAYRAL
+389 KAAWDDSMKKYKAL
-403 NLHAEDSEGG
+403 GLHAEDSEGG

-423 TGYTGTWE
+423 AGYTGTWE
-431 HEFTAEKEGVVTLTL
+431 HEFVAKDEGVVTLTL

-492 ADTVVD
+492 ANTVVD

-515 GQYIVKEIT
+515 GQYIVKEKT

-580 DDKSYDKTQKTDN
+580 DDKSYDKTQKTDS

-604 GTWHYQETATK
+604 GIWHYQETATK

-630 SGKVNGQSN
+630 GGKVNGQSN

-738 LTIVKKIKASDI
+738 LTVVKKIKASDI

-833 ISKLQEPTK
+833 ISKLQEPAK

-881 SVKNIIPLKSPA
+881 SVKNIIPLK
-893 KPDLY
+893 
-898 PCQCLTRVFH
+898 

>member
-1 MKRWKKALSGLL
+1 VKRWKKALSGLL

-25 ENVFAVSAGMDGLP
+25 ENVFAVSEGMDGLP
-39 SVVNSGIGKMV
+39 SVVDSGIGKKV
-50 DKSSTID
+50 DTNSTID

-69 TKIRFGC
+69 TKVSFG
-76 SDGSGSW
+76 STDGTKW
-83 DNKFCLN
+83 DNKFCVN
-90 AEQHAHACSQ
+90 GEKYAQVCSK
-100 WWPLSNINDGGN
+100 WWSLSNISDNGGN
-112 TRSFIP
+112 THSFIP

-492 ADTVVD
+492 ANTVVD

-515 GQYIVKEIT
+515 GQYIVKEKT

-580 DDKSYDKTQKTDN
+580 DDKSYDKTQKTDS

-630 SGKVNGQSN
+630 DGKVNGQSN

-703 DQAPDHYKLAD
+703 DQAPDYYKLAD

-824 NVTGTENVT
+824 NVTGTENVK
-833 ISKLQEPTK
+833 ISKLQEPAK

-881 SVKNIIPLKSPA
+881 SVKNIIPLK
-893 KPDLY
+893 
-898 PCQCLTRVFH
+898 

>member
-25 ENVFAVSAGMDGLP
+25 ENVFAVSEGMDGLP
-39 SVVNSGIGKMV
+39 SVVDSGIGKIV
-50 DKSSTID
+50 NKDSVID
-57 GTYNFTPVIGAN
+57 GSYNFTPVIGSE
-69 TKIRFGC
+69 TKITFGC
-76 SDGSGSW
+76 SDRSGSW
-83 DNKFCLN
+83 DNYFCQN
-90 AEQHAHACSQ
+90 AERYAKACSS
-100 WWPLSNINDGGN
+100 WWKLADTSRWSNI
-112 TRSFIP
+112 RSFVP
-118 YERLKGK
+118 YENLKGK

-152 TDISGYPGYE
+152 TNISGYPGYE

-282 VFYNGGTIQ
+282 VFYNGRTIQ

-492 ADTVVD
+492 ANTVVD

-515 GQYIVKEIT
+515 GQYIVKEKT

-548 VAVQNQKN
+548 VAIQNQKN

-580 DDKSYDKTQKTDN
+580 DDKSYDKTQKTDS

-630 SGKVNGQSN
+630 DGKVNGQSN

-703 DQAPDHYKLAD
+703 DQAPDYYKLAD

-881 SVKNIIPLKSPA
+881 SVKNIIPLK
-893 KPDLY
+893 
-898 PCQCLTRVFH
+898 

>member
-25 ENVFAVSAGMDGLP
+25 ENVFAVSEGMDGLP
-39 SVVNSGIGKMV
+39 SVVDSGIGKIV
-50 DKSSTID
+50 NKDSVID
-57 GTYNFTPVIGAN
+57 GSYNFTPVIGSE
-69 TKIRFGC
+69 TKITFGC
-76 SDGSGSW
+76 SDRSGSW
-83 DNKFCLN
+83 DNYFCQN
-90 AEQHAHACSQ
+90 AERYAKACSS
-100 WWPLSNINDGGN
+100 WWKLADTSRWSNI
-112 TRSFIP
+112 RSFVP
-118 YERLKGK
+118 YENLKGK

-152 TDISGYPGYE
+152 TNISGYPGYE

-389 KAEWKDEYKAYRAL
+389 KAEWKDEYKDYRAL

-492 ADTVVD
+492 ANTVVD

-515 GQYIVKEIT
+515 GQYIVKEKT

-548 VAVQNQKN
+548 VAIQNQKN

-580 DDKSYDKTQKTDN
+580 DDKSYDKTQKTDS

-630 SGKVNGQSN
+630 DGKVNGQSN

-703 DQAPDHYKLAD
+703 DQAPDYYKLAD

-881 SVKNIIPLKSPA
+881 SVKNIIPLK
-893 KPDLY
+893 
-898 PCQCLTRVFH
+898 

>member
-25 ENVFAVSAGMDGLP
+25 ENVFAVSTGMDGLP
-39 SVVNSGIGKMV
+39 SVVNSGIGKIV
-50 DKSSTID
+50 NKDSVID
-57 GTYNFTPVIGAN
+57 GSYNFTPVIGSE
-69 TKIRFGC
+69 TKITFGC
-76 SDGSGSW
+76 SDRSGSW
-83 DNKFCLN
+83 DNYFCQN
-90 AEQHAHACSQ
+90 AERYAKACSS
-100 WWPLSNINDGGN
+100 WWKLADTSRWSNI
-112 TRSFIP
+112 RSFVP
-118 YERLKGK
+118 YENLKGK

-207 GHFTLSDLDYSQGFY
+207 GHYTLSDLDYSQGFY

-389 KAEWKDEYKAYRAL
+389 KAVWDDSRDLYKAL
-403 NLHAEDSEGG
+403 NLKETDSEGG

-423 TGYTGTWE
+423 AGYTGTWE

-492 ADTVVD
+492 ANTVVD

-515 GQYIVKEIT
+515 GQYIVKEKT

-568 TVMEGVTFHIWN
+568 TVMEGVTFHVWN
-580 DDKSYDKTQKTDN
+580 DDKSYDKTQKTDS

-630 SGKVNGQSN
+630 DGKVNGQSN

-824 NVTGTENVT
+824 NVTGTENVK
-833 ISKLQEPTK
+833 ISKLQEPAK

-881 SVKNIIPLKSPA
+881 SVKNIIPLK
-893 KPDLY
+893 
-898 PCQCLTRVFH
+898 

>member
-1 MKRWKKALSGLL
+1 MEKALSGLL
-13 MAALMVTGISFP
+13 MAALMATGISFP
-25 ENVFAVSAGMDGLP
+25 ENVFAASDGMEGLP
-39 SVVNSGIGKMV
+39 SVYNSGIGKIV
-50 DKSSTID
+50 NKDSVID
-57 GTYNFTPVIGAN
+57 GSYNFTPVIGSE
-69 TKIRFGC
+69 TKITFGC
-76 SDGSGSW
+76 SDRSGSW
-83 DNKFCLN
+83 DNYFCQN
-90 AEQHAHACSQ
+90 AERYAKACSS
-100 WWPLSNINDGGN
+100 WWKLADTSRWSNI
-112 TRSFIP
+112 RSFVP
-118 YERLKGK
+118 YENLKGK

-152 TDISGYPGYE
+152 TNISGYPGYE

-282 VFYNGGTIQ
+282 VFYNGRTIQ

-492 ADTVVD
+492 ANTVVD

-515 GQYIVKEIT
+515 GQYIVKEKT

-580 DDKSYDKTQKTDN
+580 DDKSYDKTQKTDS

-630 SGKVNGQSN
+630 DGKVNGQSN

-703 DQAPDHYKLAD
+703 DQAPDYYKLAD

-824 NVTGTENVT
+824 NVTGTENVK
-833 ISKLQEPTK
+833 ISKLQEPAK

-881 SVKNIIPLKSPA
+881 SVKNIIPLK
-893 KPDLY
+893 
-898 PCQCLTRVFH
+898 